1 MLMNNSFTPLPRAF
15 PPSLALG
22 PNTPTVCPGRK
33 GRLINQFPAISGFVS
48 GA

>member
-1 MLMNNSFTPLPRAF
+1 MLMNKTFTPLPRAF

-22 PNTPTVCPGRK
+22 PNTPTVCPGQ
-33 GRLINQFPAISGFVS
+33 GRLVNQFPAISGFIS